1 MKKYTIY
8 FLLFCAL
15 LAVSVSAGYLMM
27 GNKPVKENG
36 IPNATIETET
46 VIEDNMVINQENIEP
61 RMEIK
66 PVEQYYLVS
75 EDGFLLVFCQDKS
88 TICLYTHMPLAE
100 FPEEEQGKLREGIWF
115 STMLDIYNYLESYS
129 S

>member
-1 MKKYTIY
+1 MKKYTIW
-8 FLLFCAL
+8 FLLFCAVL
-15 LAVSVSAGYLMM
+15 VVSVSAGYLMR
-27 GNKPVKENG
+27 GNKPVKQEG
-36 IPNATIETET
+36 IPNATIESET
-46 VIEDNMVINQENIEP
+46 VIEDNMVINQDNIEP
-61 RMEIK
+61 RMEVK
-66 PVEQYYLVS
+66 PLEQYYLVS

-115 STMLDIYNYLESYS
+115 PTMLDIYNYLESYS